1 MSQRNCVTLLS
12 FDNCIVCPS
21 IYSFWLPL
29 WYLHTAII
37 WQLHCLSFDLQLLIT
52 LVVSSHRYHFTI
64 VLSVLRFTASDYPC
78 GIFTPLSFDHCI
90 VCPSIYS
97 FWFPL
102 WYLHTAIILPLHCPS
117 FDLQLLITLVVSSH
131 RYHLTITLYVLRFT
145 ASDYP
150 CGIFT
155 LLSFDHYI
163 VCPSIYSFLLPLWYL
178 QNFLDLFYSY
188 SNVPVC
194 SFVLDQHV

>member
-1 MSQRNCVTLLS
+1 LSQRNCVTLLS

-29 WYLHTAII
+29 WYLHTGII

-117 FDLQLLITLVVSSH
+117 FDLQLLISLVVSSH

-178 QNFLDLFYSY
+178 QTFLDLFYSY